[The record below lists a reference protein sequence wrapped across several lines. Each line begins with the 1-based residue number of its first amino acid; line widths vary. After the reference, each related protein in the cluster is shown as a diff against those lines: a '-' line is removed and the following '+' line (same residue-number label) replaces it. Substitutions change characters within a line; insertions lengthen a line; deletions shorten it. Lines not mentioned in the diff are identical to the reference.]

1 MKMKKLK
8 NLLVAAVLPLML
20 TSCWEAPNQGQDD
33 PMTVGLWIYNTT
45 VLQSTYALDPA
56 AIAFRLNCLLTDKQ
70 LQGVE
75 NLNDVKTE
83 ADALEKKFLFGELT
97 GIEENY
103 NGVAGDYRISFDMNS
118 DKGHS
123 DRARGGAVI
132 ISTGGKLLTELTDN
146 DMWVIEADQNSPL
159 SYQASTSEQI
169 SCEGIDEY
177 TITATPGEGGLTQYL
192 VAVKGYKCKSHVG
205 IYTSNWTGQYAITP
219 QTTAPLSMAT
229 ARKSTFN
236 MSIAIQG
243 PTFAAVDGVNQS
255 SIRFYTTSDNVYKPA
270 CSLANGN
277 VYRSAGEEQVWMVGN
292 YDTEKIPSAQVMVS
306 FVGSGDCG
314 KVSATMTYNGE
325 NRILQAN

>member
-8 NLLVAAVLPLML
+8 YLLVAAVLPLMM
-20 TSCWEAPNQGQDD
+20 TSCWEAPNQDSND
-33 PMTVGLWIYNTT
+33 PMVAGLWIYNTA
-45 VLQSTYALDPA
+45 VIQSTYALDPA

-75 NLNDVKTE
+75 SLNDVKTE

-97 GIEENY
+97 HIEENY
-103 NGVAGDYRISFDMNS
+103 NGVAGDYRIAFEMNS
-118 DKGHS
+118 DKGQS

-132 ISTGGKLLTELTDN
+132 ISTGEKLLTELTDH
-146 DMWVIEADQNSPL
+146 DMWVIETDATSQL
-159 SYQASTSEQI
+159 SYMASATEQI

-177 TITATPGEGGLTQYL
+177 TITATQGEGGLTQYL
-192 VAVKGYKCKSHVG
+192 VAVKGYKCKSHAG
-205 IYTSNWTGQYAITP
+205 IYTSNWTGQFAITP

-229 ARKSTFN
+229 ARKSIFN

-255 SIRFYTTSDNVYKPA
+255 SIRFYTTSDNVYKPSCA
-270 CSLANGN
+270 MSNGN
-277 VYRSAGEEQVWMVGN
+277 VYRSAGDEQAWMVGN
-292 YDTEKIPSAQVMVS
+292 YDAEKIPSAQVMVS
-306 FVGSGDCG
+306 FVGGGDCG
-314 KVSATMTYNGE
+314 KVNATMTYNGE